1 MHALRVNET
10 KLTSANAFIVDVFA
24 LGGDRK
30 SQWAEKTILALLFR
44 MTINK
49 LFCVT
54 ANIQLCKFKF
64 KEGVKLV

>member
-1 MHALRVNET
+1 MMTASEQKNSTLV
-10 KLTSANAFIVDVFA
+10 LP
-24 LGGDRK
+24 
-30 SQWAEKTILALLFR
+30 FR

-54 ANIQLCKFKF
+54 ANIQSHKFKF